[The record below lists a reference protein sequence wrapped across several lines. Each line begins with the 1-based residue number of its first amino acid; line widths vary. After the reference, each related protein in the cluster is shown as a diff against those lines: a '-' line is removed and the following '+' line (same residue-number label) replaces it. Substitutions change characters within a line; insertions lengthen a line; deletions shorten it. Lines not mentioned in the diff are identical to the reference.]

1 MGQVLRRGQPRHAAL
16 KSGPREF
23 FAITICVELPPVQRS
38 KIPMLK
44 SIRASQPPAS
54 FLEALEPRIAP
65 AIINA
70 GPAFDDGVATGG
82 IGYISE
88 GTPFQ
93 QAGEALVSGPAIFD
107 PPVAPADA
115 EHFFIDL
122 RAGDTLRIYNDSTAF
137 ADFAKVTA
145 GRVFAFFYDSDGDK
159 APQANELTGLVLS
172 AGAKVSVS
180 GDVGGSILA
189 TLDAKTGVFS
199 TDSLVSKKQNI
210 AALTV
215 SGNVGQFDPVTGAL
229 SFGNIVSG
237 GNIDGLS
244 VGRVNIVQSGAPAP
258 LSYNLGGVAGVGDG
272 VIGVFDPGVKQAGG
286 NLSGIKVNSAD
297 VIVAGAGGQGGA
309 GGKITNLQV
318 LADGNGIVIG
328 GGAGGAAGPSSTLG
342 GAGGSVSQVV
352 IGGVADSTANALI
365 QVYGGTG
372 GASTSG
378 QGGLGG
384 SLGKVYVGYEY
395 NNARQ
400 IEISEYALLN
410 NVLLLGG
417 DGGQGVRAGAGGGL
431 NLVNVVAAP
440 GEDSG
445 ANAEI
450 RLWAGQGGALVAS
463 GSAAGAGGSISNFK
477 IQNLDPDAAGISD
490 VSVKAGDAS
499 TASAVSVGLKP
510 RGAAGGS
517 IINPVAKAGE
527 TWLVGQSFEFE
538 AGDGSSTAGAG
549 GAGGSVTNLYASP
562 FTNQFLES
570 LAVTG
575 GAGGNSAS
583 GAGGAGGRINAVYV
597 PISELSELE
606 LSAGDGGTGSGGR
619 GGAGGSVA
627 NVQIFD
633 QQDSV
638 VLPIVVEAG
647 AGGAGLKAGGAG
659 GAVSGFSY
667 FGQLASLR
675 VAGGAGG
682 SGTDASVARA
692 SGGNGG
698 ALSGIALSVGEA
710 SVLAF
715 SNLTAGSGG
724 DAVGSGVGG
733 KGGDISKGNLQ
744 THGEVQVSAG
754 QGGKAGEK
762 GRVGAGGSLGS
773 SNAAAGLFARSSL
786 ESVAFLAG
794 QAGVPLAATTP
805 GTGAAGGGIS
815 NAVASAA
822 KNISFTAGN
831 GSVSGAGG
839 TISRAGFYG
848 AGDFSSSFAGN
859 LVIAAGLGGDPLVV
873 TARGGAGG
881 SINSAVGTS
890 SSTDGATVLFEA
902 GRGGGVGS
910 ASGSTGGLGG
920 SVNGVSITAGSAPFS
935 VLAGHGGDGQK
946 FGGKGGSV
954 QNIASTPAM
963 VVRAVAAGDGGDVLA
978 GTAKG
983 AAGGTVNKVD
993 VAGDLG
999 LRSGA
1004 NFGFATDGSKMGG
1017 VFAGRGGINESSPLD
1032 VKLTGANGNVTNL
1045 TAQAISAIVAGR
1057 SSSPLLVNLVDGIY
1071 LRGNTAAA
1079 VDSNGGFTNFGVANL
1094 AGGKASSAT
1103 ADPLADQFHYAGGVV
1118 DPSNITATGFAW
1130 NYETL
1135 QAEDGLIAATTLTA
1149 KRNFTP
1155 LAFLTNAAPAS
1166 SPADYRLFVPELRT
1180 PA

>member
-1 MGQVLRRGQPRHAAL
+1 
-16 KSGPREF
+16 
-23 FAITICVELPPVQRS
+23 
-38 KIPMLK
+38 MLK
-44 SIRASQPPAS
+44 SIFAPQHPAS
-54 FLEALEPRIAP
+54 FLEVLEPRIAP
-65 AIINA
+65 AVINA
-70 GPAFDDGVATGG
+70 GPISVDGVPTGG
-82 IGYISE
+82 VDYTSA
-88 GTPFQ
+88 GTPFR
-93 QAGEALVSGPAIFD
+93 QASEADTGSSPAIFD
-107 PPVAPADA
+107 PTDTS
-115 EHFFIDL
+115 HFFIDL
-122 RAGDTLRIYNDSTAF
+122 RAGDTLRIYNTSAAF
-137 ADFAKVTA
+137 SDFAKVTA
-145 GRVFAFFYDSDGDK
+145 GRGFAFFHDSNSDG

-172 AGAKVSVS
+172 AGAKVAVS
-180 GDVGGSILA
+180 GDVGGSILG

-199 TDSLVSKKQNI
+199 TDSLVSKKQSI

-215 SGNVGQFDPVTGAL
+215 SGNVGQFDSATGAL

-400 IEISEYALLN
+400 LEVSEYVLLN
-410 NVLLLGG
+410 NVFLLGG
-417 DGGQGVRAGAGGGL
+417 DGGQGVGGGAGGGL

-440 GEDSG
+440 GEDAG
-445 ANAEI
+445 VDGEI

-463 GSAAGAGGSISNFK
+463 GNALGAGGSISNFK

-490 VSVKAGDAS
+490 VSVSAGDAS
-499 TASAVSVGLKP
+499 AASTVSAGLKP

-517 IINPVAKAGE
+517 ITNPVAKAGE
-527 TWLVGQSFEFE
+527 TWLVGQSFDFE
-538 AGDGSSTAGAG
+538 AGNGSTTAGSG
-549 GAGGSVTNLYASP
+549 GAGGSITNLYFSP
-562 FTNQFLES
+562 FTNQFLET
-570 LAVTG
+570 LALRAGEG
-575 GAGGNSAS
+575 GDS
-583 GAGGAGGRINAVYV
+583 GSGSGGAGGRISGVYV
-597 PISELSELE
+597 PISDLSAFRMA
-606 LSAGDGGTGSGGR
+606 AGDGGVGGGAN

-633 QQDSV
+633 QQDSA
-638 VLPIVVEAG
+638 VLPVDVEAG
-647 AGGAGLKAGGAG
+647 AGGAGLQAGGAG

-682 SGTDASVARA
+682 SGTDSAVARA

-710 SVLAF
+710 SASAF
-715 SNLTAGSGG
+715 AVLTAGNGG
-724 DAVGSGVGG
+724 DAVGSGAGG
-733 KGGDISKGNLQ
+733 KGGDISKSNLQ
-744 THGEVQVSAG
+744 THGGVQVSAG

-773 SNAAAGLFARSSL
+773 SAAAAGLFARSSL

-794 QAGVPLAATTP
+794 QAGVPLAGTTP

-822 KNISFTAGN
+822 ENITFAGGN
-831 GSVSGAGG
+831 GSVGG
-839 TISRAGFYG
+839 VGGSISRAGFYG
-848 AGDFSSSFAGN
+848 AGDFESSFVGN
-859 LVIAAGLGGDPLVV
+859 LVIVAGLGGDPVAV
-873 TARGGAGG
+873 TARGGTGG
-881 SINSAVGTS
+881 SISSAVGTS
-890 SSTDGATVLFEA
+890 SSTDGATVVFEA
-902 GRGGGVGS
+902 GRGGGVGPVI
-910 ASGSTGGLGG
+910 GSTGGLGG
-920 SVNGVSITAGSAPFS
+920 SVNGVSITAGAAPFS

-1017 VFAGRGGINESSPLD
+1017 VFAGLGGSNSSAPFD
-1032 VKLTGANGNVTNL
+1032 AKLTGVSGNVTNL

-1057 SSSPLLVNLVDGIY
+1057 SSSPALVNLVDGIY

-1079 VDSNGGFTNFGVANL
+1079 VDSAGGFTNFGVANL

-1118 DPSNITATGFAW
+1118 DPSNTTGFAW
-1130 NYETL
+1130 SYGTL

-1155 LAFLTNAAPAS
+1155 LAFLTNAAPAN
-1166 SPADYRLFVPELRT
+1166 SPADYRLFVPDLRT

>member
-1 MGQVLRRGQPRHAAL
+1 
-16 KSGPREF
+16 
-23 FAITICVELPPVQRS
+23 
-38 KIPMLK
+38 MLK
-44 SIRASQPPAS
+44 SIFAPQHPAS
-54 FLEALEPRIAP
+54 FLEVLEPRIAP
-65 AIINA
+65 AVINA
-70 GPAFDDGVATGG
+70 GPISVDGVPTGG
-82 IGYISE
+82 VDYTSV
-88 GTPFQ
+88 GTPFR
-93 QAGEALVSGPAIFD
+93 QASEADTGSSPAIFD
-107 PPVAPADA
+107 PTDTS
-115 EHFFIDL
+115 HFFIDL
-122 RAGDTLRIYNDSTAF
+122 RAGDTLRIYNSSASF
-137 ADFAKVTA
+137 SDFAKVTA
-145 GRVFAFFYDSDGDK
+145 GRGFAFFHDSNSDG

-172 AGAKVSVS
+172 AGAKVAVS
-180 GDVGGSILA
+180 GDVGGSILG

-199 TDSLVSKKQNI
+199 TDSLVSKRQNI

-229 SFGNIVSG
+229 SFGTIATG

-352 IGGVADSTANALI
+352 VGGVADSTSNALI
-365 QVYGGTG
+365 QVYGGAG

-384 SLGKVYVGYEY
+384 SVSKVYVGYEY

-440 GEDSG
+440 GEDAG
-445 ANAEI
+445 VDAEI
-450 RLWAGQGGALVAS
+450 RLWAGQGGSLVAN

-477 IQNLDPDAAGISD
+477 IQNLDPDALGISD
-490 VSVKAGDAS
+490 VSVRAGDAS
-499 TASAVSVGLKP
+499 DASAVSAGLKP

-517 IINPVAKAGE
+517 ITNPVAKSGE

-538 AGDGSSTAGAG
+538 AGNGASTAGAA
-549 GAGGSVTNLYASP
+549 GAGGSIANLYVSP
-562 FTNQFLES
+562 FTNQFLEF
-570 LAVTG
+570 LTVTG
-575 GAGGNSAS
+575 GEGGNSAS
-583 GAGGAGGRINAVYV
+583 GAGGAGGRVSGIYV
-597 PISELSELE
+597 PISELSVLE
-606 LSAGDGGTGSGGR
+606 LSAGNGGNGNGGSGGV
-619 GGAGGSVA
+619 GGSVA

-633 QQDSV
+633 RQDAA
-638 VLPIVVEAG
+638 VLPIVVQAG
-647 AGGAGLKAGGAG
+647 AGGDGLRAGGAG
-659 GAVSGFSY
+659 GGVSSFAY
-667 FGQLASLR
+667 FGQLASLA
-675 VAGGAGG
+675 VTGGAGG
-682 SGTDASVARA
+682 SGTDPTVARA

-698 ALSGIALSVGEA
+698 SLSGIALSVGDVSA
-710 SVLAF
+710 LAF
-715 SNLTAGSGG
+715 STLAAGNGG

-733 KGGDISKGNLQ
+733 RGGDVSRSNLQ
-744 THGEVQVSAG
+744 THADITVTAG
-754 QGGKAGEK
+754 QGGQAGEK

-773 SNAAAGLFARSSL
+773 GNAAAGLFARSSL
-786 ESVAFLAG
+786 ESVSFLAG

-805 GTGAAGGGIS
+805 SSGAAGGGIN

-822 KNISFTAGN
+822 KNITFTAGN
-831 GSVSGAGG
+831 GSLGGAGG

-848 AGDFSSSFAGN
+848 ADDFDSSFAGN
-859 LVIAAGLGGDPLVV
+859 LAIQAGQGGDPLVS

-890 SSTDGATVLFEA
+890 SGTEGATVLFEA
-902 GRGGGVGS
+902 GRGGGAGPV
-910 ASGSTGGLGG
+910 SGSTGGLGG
-920 SVNGVSITAGSAPFS
+920 SVNGVSITAGAAPFS

-946 FGGKGGSV
+946 FGGRGGSV

-963 VVRAVAAGDGGDVLA
+963 VVRVVAAGDGGDVLA

-1004 NFGFATDGSKMGG
+1004 AFGFATDGSAMGG
-1017 VFAGRGGINESSPLD
+1017 VFAGRGGINSSAPLD
-1032 VKLTGANGNVTNL
+1032 ATLTGVSGNVTNL
-1045 TAQAISAIVAGR
+1045 TAQAVSAIVAGR
-1057 SSSPLLVNLVDGIY
+1057 TSSPVLVNLVDGIY

-1079 VDSNGGFTNFGVANL
+1079 VDAVGGFTNFGVANL
-1094 AGGKASSAT
+1094 VGGKASSAT
-1103 ADPLADQFHYAGGVV
+1103 SDPLADQFHYAGGVV
-1118 DPSNITATGFAW
+1118 DPSNTAGFAW

-1149 KRNFTP
+1149 KRNFAP
-1155 LAFLTNAAPAS
+1155 LAFLTNTAPAKS
-1166 SPADYRLFVPELRT
+1166 APDYRLFVPDLRD
-1180 PA
+1180 PAP

>member
-1 MGQVLRRGQPRHAAL
+1 
-16 KSGPREF
+16 
-23 FAITICVELPPVQRS
+23 
-38 KIPMLK
+38 MLK
-44 SIRASQPPAS
+44 SILAPQHPAS
-54 FLEALEPRIAP
+54 FLEVLEPRIAP
-65 AIINA
+65 AVINA
-70 GPAFDDGVATGG
+70 GPISVDGVPTGG
-82 IGYISE
+82 VDYTSV
-88 GTPFQ
+88 GTPFR
-93 QAGEALVSGPAIFD
+93 QASEADTGSSPAIFD
-107 PPVAPADA
+107 PTDTS
-115 EHFFIDL
+115 HFFIDL
-122 RAGDTLRIYNDSTAF
+122 RAGDTLRIYNTSAAF
-137 ADFAKVTA
+137 SDFAKVTA
-145 GRVFAFFYDSDGDK
+145 GRGFAFFHDSNSDG

-172 AGAKVSVS
+172 AGAKVAVS

-215 SGNVGQFDPVTGAL
+215 SGNVGQFDSATGAL

-286 NLSGIKVNSAD
+286 NLSGIKVNSVD

-400 IEISEYALLN
+400 LEVSEYVLLN
-410 NVLLLGG
+410 NVFLLGG
-417 DGGQGVRAGAGGGL
+417 DGGQGVGGGAGGGL

-440 GEDSG
+440 GEDAG
-445 ANAEI
+445 VDGEI

-463 GSAAGAGGSISNFK
+463 GNALGAGGSISNFK
-477 IQNLDPDAAGISD
+477 IQNLDPDAAGVSD
-490 VSVKAGDAS
+490 VSVSAGDAS
-499 TASAVSVGLKP
+499 AASTVSAGLKP

-517 IINPVAKAGE
+517 ITNPVAKAGE
-527 TWLVGQSFEFE
+527 TWLVGQSFDFE
-538 AGDGSSTAGAG
+538 AGNGSTTAGSG
-549 GAGGSVTNLYASP
+549 GAGGSITNLYFSP
-562 FTNQFLES
+562 FTNQFLET
-570 LAVTG
+570 LALRAGEG
-575 GAGGNSAS
+575 GDS
-583 GAGGAGGRINAVYV
+583 GSGSGGAGGRISGVYV
-597 PISELSELE
+597 PISDLSAFRMA
-606 LSAGDGGTGSGGR
+606 AGDGGVGGGAN

-638 VLPIVVEAG
+638 VLPVDVEAG

-682 SGTDASVARA
+682 SGTDSAVARA

-698 ALSGIALSVGEA
+698 ALSGIALSVGEESA
-710 SVLAF
+710 LAF
-715 SNLTAGSGG
+715 AVLTAGNGG
-724 DAVGSGVGG
+724 DAVGSGAGG
-733 KGGDISKGNLQ
+733 KGGDISKGNVQ
-744 THGEVQVSAG
+744 THGGVQVSAG

-773 SNAAAGLFARSSL
+773 SAAAAGLFARSSL

-794 QAGVPLAATTP
+794 QAGVPLAGTTP

-822 KNISFTAGN
+822 ENITFAGGN
-831 GSVSGAGG
+831 GSVGG
-839 TISRAGFYG
+839 VGGSISRAGFYG
-848 AGDFSSSFAGN
+848 AGDFESSFAGN
-859 LVIAAGLGGDPLVV
+859 LVIVAGLGGDPVAV
-873 TARGGAGG
+873 TARGGTGG
-881 SINSAVGTS
+881 SISSAVGTS
-890 SSTDGATVLFEA
+890 SSTDGATVVFEA
-902 GRGGGVGS
+902 GRGGGVGPVI
-910 ASGSTGGLGG
+910 GSTGGLGG
-920 SVNGVSITAGSAPFS
+920 SVNGVSITAGAAPFS

-1017 VFAGRGGINESSPLD
+1017 VFAGLGGSNSSAPFD
-1032 VKLTGANGNVTNL
+1032 AKLTGVNGNVTNL

-1057 SSSPLLVNLVDGIY
+1057 SSSPALVNLVDGIY

-1079 VDSNGGFTNFGVANL
+1079 VDSAGGFTNFGVANL

-1118 DPSNITATGFAW
+1118 DPSNTTGFAW
-1130 NYETL
+1130 SYGTL

-1155 LAFLTNAAPAS
+1155 LAFLTNAAPAN
-1166 SPADYRLFVPELRT
+1166 SPADYRLFVPDLRT

>member
-1 MGQVLRRGQPRHAAL
+1 M
-16 KSGPREF
+16 
-23 FAITICVELPPVQRS
+23 QRS

-44 SIRASQPPAS
+44 SVRASQPPAS

-70 GPAFDDGVATGG
+70 GPALDDGVSTGG
-82 IGYISE
+82 VGYISL

-107 PPVAPADA
+107 PPVAPDRA

-286 NLSGIKVNSAD
+286 NLSGIKVNSVD

-365 QVYGGTG
+365 QVYGGAG

-440 GEDSG
+440 GEDAG
-445 ANAEI
+445 VDAEI

-490 VSVKAGDAS
+490 VSVSAGDAS
-499 TASAVSVGLKP
+499 AASSVSAGLKP

-517 IINPVAKAGE
+517 ITNPVAKAGE
-527 TWLVGQSFEFE
+527 TWLVGQSFDFE
-538 AGDGSSTAGAG
+538 AGNGSTTAGSG
-549 GAGGSVTNLYASP
+549 GAGGSITNLYFSP
-562 FTNQFLES
+562 FTNQFLET
-570 LAVTG
+570 LALRAGEG
-575 GAGGNSAS
+575 GDS
-583 GAGGAGGRINAVYV
+583 GSGSGGAGGRISGVYV
-597 PISELSELE
+597 PISDLSAFRMA
-606 LSAGDGGTGSGGR
+606 AGDGGVGGGAN

-633 QQDSV
+633 QQDSA
-638 VLPIVVEAG
+638 VLPVDVEAG
-647 AGGAGLKAGGAG
+647 AGGAGLQAGGAG
-659 GAVSGFSY
+659 GAVSGFAY

-682 SGTDASVARA
+682 SGTDSAVARA

-698 ALSGIALSVGEA
+698 ALSGIALSVGEDSA
-710 SVLAF
+710 LAF
-715 SNLTAGSGG
+715 AVLTAGNGG
-724 DAVGSGVGG
+724 DAVGSGAGG
-733 KGGDISKGNLQ
+733 KGGDIINGNLQ
-744 THGEVQVSAG
+744 THGEVRVSAG

-762 GRVGAGGSLGS
+762 GRVGVGGSLGS
-773 SNAAAGLFARSSL
+773 SKAADGLFARSSL

-794 QAGVPLAATTP
+794 QAGVPLSATIP
-805 GTGAAGGGIS
+805 GSGAAGGGIS

-822 KNISFTAGN
+822 KNITFAGGD
-831 GSVSGAGG
+831 GSVGG
-839 TISRAGFYG
+839 VGGSISRAGFYG
-848 AGDFSSSFAGN
+848 AGGFQSSFAGN
-859 LVIAAGLGGDPLVV
+859 LAIVAGLGGDPLAA
-873 TARGGAGG
+873 TARGGTGG
-881 SINSAVGTS
+881 SISSAVGTS
-890 SSTDGATVLFEA
+890 SSTVGATVIFEA

-920 SVNGVSITAGSAPFS
+920 SVNGVSITAGAAPFS

-946 FGGKGGSV
+946 SGGKGGSV

-1032 VKLTGANGNVTNL
+1032 AKLTGVNGNVTNL

-1057 SSSPLLVNLVDGIY
+1057 DLSPLLVNLVDGIY
-1071 LRGNTAAA
+1071 LRGNTPAA
-1079 VDSNGGFTNFGVANL
+1079 VDLFGGFTNFGVANL
-1094 AGGKASSAT
+1094 AGGKASSST
-1103 ADPLADQFHYAGGVV
+1103 TEPPADQFHYVGGAVN
-1118 DPSNITATGFAW
+1118 PSNTSGFAW
-1130 NYETL
+1130 NYDTL

-1155 LAFLTNAAPAS
+1155 LAFLTNAAPAN
-1166 SPADYRLFVPELRT
+1166 SPADYRLFVPDLRT

>member
-1 MGQVLRRGQPRHAAL
+1 
-16 KSGPREF
+16 
-23 FAITICVELPPVQRS
+23 
-38 KIPMLK
+38 MLK
-44 SIRASQPPAS
+44 SILPPQHPSS
-54 FLEALEPRIAP
+54 FLEVLEPRIAP
-65 AIINA
+65 AVINA
-70 GPAFDDGVATGG
+70 GPISVDGVPTGG
-82 IGYISE
+82 VDYTSA

-93 QAGEALVSGPAIFD
+93 LASEAAVSGPAIFD
-107 PPVAPADA
+107 PTDTS
-115 EHFFIDL
+115 HFFIDL
-122 RAGDTLRIYNDSTAF
+122 QAGDTLRIYNSSAAF
-137 ADFAKVTA
+137 SDFAKVTA
-145 GRVFAFFYDSDGDK
+145 GRGFAFFHDINSDG

-172 AGAKVSVS
+172 AGAKASVS
-180 GDVGGSILA
+180 GDVGGSILG
-189 TLDAKTGVFS
+189 TLNAKTGVFS
-199 TDSLVSKKQNI
+199 TNSLVSKTQSI

-244 VGRVNIVQSGAPAP
+244 VGRANIVQSGASASLP
-258 LSYNLGGVAGVGDG
+258 YNLGGVAGVGDG

-286 NLSGIKVNSAD
+286 NLSGLKVNSAD
-297 VIVAGAGGQGGA
+297 VILAGAGGQGGA

-318 LADGNGIVIG
+318 IADGNGIVIG
-328 GGAGGAAGPSSTLG
+328 GGDGGAAGPSSTLG

-365 QVYGGTG
+365 EVYGGAG

-400 IEISEYALLN
+400 IEVSEYALLN
-410 NVLLLGG
+410 NVRLLGG
-417 DGGQGVRAGAGGGL
+417 DGGQGVSAGAGGGL

-440 GEDSG
+440 GEDGDG
-445 ANAEI
+445 AADAEI

-490 VSVKAGDAS
+490 VSVSAGDAS
-499 TASAVSVGLKP
+499 AASSVSAGLKP

-517 IINPVAKAGE
+517 ITNPVAKAGE
-527 TWLVGQSFEFE
+527 TWLVGQSFDFE
-538 AGDGSSTAGAG
+538 AGNGSTTAGSG
-549 GAGGSVTNLYASP
+549 GAGGSITNLYFSP
-562 FTNQFLES
+562 FTNQFLET
-570 LAVTG
+570 LALRAGEG
-575 GAGGNSAS
+575 GDS
-583 GAGGAGGRINAVYV
+583 GSGSGGAGGRISGVYV
-597 PISELSELE
+597 PISDLSAFRMA
-606 LSAGDGGTGSGGR
+606 AGDGGVGGGAN

-638 VLPIVVEAG
+638 VLPVDVEAG

-682 SGTDASVARA
+682 SGTDATVARA

-698 ALSGIALSVGEA
+698 ALSGIALSVGEESA
-710 SVLAF
+710 LAF
-715 SNLTAGSGG
+715 AVLTAGSGG

-733 KGGDISKGNLQ
+733 KGGDISKGNVQ

-773 SNAAAGLFARSSL
+773 SAAADGLFARSSL
-786 ESVAFLAG
+786 ESVSFLAG
-794 QAGVPLAATTP
+794 QAGVPLSGTTP
-805 GTGAAGGGIS
+805 GTDAAGGGIS

-822 KNISFTAGN
+822 ENITFAGGN
-831 GSVSGAGG
+831 GSVGG
-839 TISRAGFYG
+839 VGGSISRAGFYG
-848 AGDFSSSFAGN
+848 AGDFESSFAGN
-859 LVIAAGLGGDPLVV
+859 LVIAAGLGGNPLAV
-873 TARGGAGG
+873 TARGGMGG

-890 SSTDGATVLFEA
+890 SSTDGATVIFEA

-963 VVRAVAAGDGGDVLA
+963 VVRALAAGDGGDVVA

-1004 NFGFATDGSKMGG
+1004 NFGFATDGTAMGG

-1032 VKLTGANGNVTNL
+1032 AKLTGVSGNVTNL

-1057 SSSPLLVNLVDGIY
+1057 SSSPVLVNLVDGIY
-1071 LRGNTAAA
+1071 LRGNTPAA
-1079 VDSNGGFTNFGVANL
+1079 VDSAGGFTNFGVANL

-1103 ADPLADQFHYAGGVV
+1103 ADPRADQFHYAGGVV
-1118 DPSNITATGFAW
+1118 DPSDTTGFAW
-1130 NYETL
+1130 SYGTL

-1155 LAFLTNAAPAS
+1155 LAFLTNTAPAN
-1166 SPADYRLFVPELRT
+1166 SPADYRLFVPELRP

>member
-1 MGQVLRRGQPRHAAL
+1 
-16 KSGPREF
+16 
-23 FAITICVELPPVQRS
+23 VQRS

-44 SIRASQPPAS
+44 SVRASQPPAS

-70 GPAFDDGVATGG
+70 GPALDDGVSTGG
-82 IGYISE
+82 VGYISL

-107 PPVAPADA
+107 PPVAPDRA

-286 NLSGIKVNSAD
+286 NLSGIKVNSVD

-365 QVYGGTG
+365 QVYGGAG

-440 GEDSG
+440 GEDAG
-445 ANAEI
+445 VDAEI

-490 VSVKAGDAS
+490 VSVSAGDAS
-499 TASAVSVGLKP
+499 AASSVSAGLKP

-517 IINPVAKAGE
+517 ITNPVAKAGE
-527 TWLVGQSFEFE
+527 TWLVGQSFDFE
-538 AGDGSSTAGAG
+538 AGNGSTTAGSG
-549 GAGGSVTNLYASP
+549 GAGGSITNLYFSP
-562 FTNQFLES
+562 FTNQFLET
-570 LAVTG
+570 LALRAGEG
-575 GAGGNSAS
+575 GDS
-583 GAGGAGGRINAVYV
+583 GSGSGGAGGRISGVYV
-597 PISELSELE
+597 PISDLSAFRMA
-606 LSAGDGGTGSGGR
+606 AGDGGVGGGAN

-633 QQDSV
+633 QQDSA
-638 VLPIVVEAG
+638 VLPVDVEAG
-647 AGGAGLKAGGAG
+647 AGGAGLQAGGAG
-659 GAVSGFSY
+659 GAVSGFAY

-682 SGTDASVARA
+682 SGTDSAVARA

-698 ALSGIALSVGEA
+698 ALSGIALSVGEDSA
-710 SVLAF
+710 LAF
-715 SNLTAGSGG
+715 AVLTAGNGG
-724 DAVGSGVGG
+724 DAVGSGAGG
-733 KGGDISKGNLQ
+733 KGGDIINGNLQ
-744 THGEVQVSAG
+744 THGEVRVSAG

-762 GRVGAGGSLGS
+762 GRVGVGGSLGS
-773 SNAAAGLFARSSL
+773 SKAADGLFARSSL

-794 QAGVPLAATTP
+794 QAGVPLSATIP
-805 GTGAAGGGIS
+805 GSGAAGGGIS

-822 KNISFTAGN
+822 KNITFAGGD
-831 GSVSGAGG
+831 GSVGG
-839 TISRAGFYG
+839 VGGSISRAGFYG
-848 AGDFSSSFAGN
+848 AGGFQSSFAGN
-859 LVIAAGLGGDPLVV
+859 LAIVAGLGGDPLAA
-873 TARGGAGG
+873 TARGGTGG
-881 SINSAVGTS
+881 SISSAVGTS
-890 SSTDGATVLFEA
+890 SSTVGATVIFEA

-920 SVNGVSITAGSAPFS
+920 SVNGVSITAGAAPFS

-946 FGGKGGSV
+946 SGGKGGSV

-1032 VKLTGANGNVTNL
+1032 AKLTGVNGNVTNL

-1057 SSSPLLVNLVDGIY
+1057 DLSPLLVNLVDGIY
-1071 LRGNTAAA
+1071 LRGNTPAA
-1079 VDSNGGFTNFGVANL
+1079 VDLFGGFTNFGVANL
-1094 AGGKASSAT
+1094 AGGKASSST
-1103 ADPLADQFHYAGGVV
+1103 TEPPADQFHYVGGAVN
-1118 DPSNITATGFAW
+1118 PSNTSGFAW
-1130 NYETL
+1130 NYDTL

-1155 LAFLTNAAPAS
+1155 LAFLTNAAPAN
-1166 SPADYRLFVPELRT
+1166 SPADYRLFVPDLRT

>member
-1 MGQVLRRGQPRHAAL
+1 
-16 KSGPREF
+16 
-23 FAITICVELPPVQRS
+23 
-38 KIPMLK
+38 MLK

-859 LVIAAGLGGDPLVV
+859 LVIAAGLCGDPLAV

>member
-1 MGQVLRRGQPRHAAL
+1 M
-16 KSGPREF
+16 
-23 FAITICVELPPVQRS
+23 QRS

-44 SIRASQPPAS
+44 SVRASQPPAS

-70 GPAFDDGVATGG
+70 GPALDDGVSTGG
-82 IGYISE
+82 VGYISL

-107 PPVAPADA
+107 PPVAPDRA

-286 NLSGIKVNSAD
+286 NLSGIKVNSVD

-365 QVYGGTG
+365 QVYGGAG

-440 GEDSG
+440 GEDAG
-445 ANAEI
+445 VDAEI

-490 VSVKAGDAS
+490 VSVSAGDAS
-499 TASAVSVGLKP
+499 AASSVSAGLKP

-517 IINPVAKAGE
+517 ITNPVAKAGE
-527 TWLVGQSFEFE
+527 TWLVGQSFDFE
-538 AGDGSSTAGAG
+538 AGNGSSTAGAG
-549 GAGGSVTNLYASP
+549 GAGGSITNLYFSP
-562 FTNQFLES
+562 FTNQFLET
-570 LAVTG
+570 LALRAGEG
-575 GAGGNSAS
+575 GDS
-583 GAGGAGGRINAVYV
+583 GSGSGGAGGRISGVYV
-597 PISELSELE
+597 PISDLSAFRMA
-606 LSAGDGGTGSGGR
+606 AGDGGVGGGAN

-633 QQDSV
+633 QQDSA
-638 VLPIVVEAG
+638 VLPVDVEAG
-647 AGGAGLKAGGAG
+647 AGGAGLQAGGAG
-659 GAVSGFSY
+659 GAVSGFAY

-682 SGTDASVARA
+682 SGTDSAVARA

-698 ALSGIALSVGEA
+698 ALSGIALSVGEDSA
-710 SVLAF
+710 LAF
-715 SNLTAGSGG
+715 AVLTAGNGG
-724 DAVGSGVGG
+724 DAVGSGAGG
-733 KGGDISKGNLQ
+733 KGGDIINGNLQ
-744 THGEVQVSAG
+744 THGEVRVSAG

-762 GRVGAGGSLGS
+762 GRVGVGGSLGS
-773 SNAAAGLFARSSL
+773 SKAADGLFARSSL

-794 QAGVPLAATTP
+794 QAGVPLSATIP
-805 GTGAAGGGIS
+805 GSGAAGGGIS

-822 KNISFTAGN
+822 KNITFAGGD
-831 GSVSGAGG
+831 GSVGG
-839 TISRAGFYG
+839 VGGSISRAGFYG
-848 AGDFSSSFAGN
+848 AGGFQSSFAGN
-859 LVIAAGLGGDPLVV
+859 LAIVAGLGGDPLAA
-873 TARGGAGG
+873 TARGGTGG
-881 SINSAVGTS
+881 SISSAVGTS
-890 SSTDGATVLFEA
+890 SSTVGATVIFEA

-920 SVNGVSITAGSAPFS
+920 SVNGVSITAGAAPFS

-946 FGGKGGSV
+946 SGGKGGSV

-1032 VKLTGANGNVTNL
+1032 AKLTGVNGNVTNL

-1057 SSSPLLVNLVDGIY
+1057 DLSPLLVNLVDGIY
-1071 LRGNTAAA
+1071 LRGNTPAA
-1079 VDSNGGFTNFGVANL
+1079 VDLFGGFTNFGVANL
-1094 AGGKASSAT
+1094 AGGKASSST
-1103 ADPLADQFHYAGGVV
+1103 TEPPADQFHYVGGAVN
-1118 DPSNITATGFAW
+1118 PSNTSGFAW
-1130 NYETL
+1130 NYDTL

-1155 LAFLTNAAPAS
+1155 LAFLTNAAPAN
-1166 SPADYRLFVPELRT
+1166 SPADYRLFVPDLRT

>member
-1 MGQVLRRGQPRHAAL
+1 MP
-16 KSGPREF
+16 
-23 FAITICVELPPVQRS
+23 
-38 KIPMLK
+38 K
-44 SIRASQPPAS
+44 SIFLPQHPAS
-54 FLEALEPRIAP
+54 FLEVLEPRIAP
-65 AIINA
+65 AVINA
-70 GPAFDDGVATGG
+70 GPISVDGVPTGG
-82 IGYISE
+82 VDYTSA

-93 QAGEALVSGPAIFD
+93 LASEASVSGPAIFD
-107 PPVAPADA
+107 PTDTS
-115 EHFFIDL
+115 HFFIDL
-122 RAGDTLRIYNDSTAF
+122 QAGDTLRIYNSSAAF
-137 ADFAKVTA
+137 SDFAKVTA
-145 GRVFAFFYDSDGDK
+145 GRGFAFFHDSNSDG

-172 AGAKVSVS
+172 AGAKASVS
-180 GDVGGSILA
+180 GDVGGSILG
-189 TLDAKTGVFS
+189 TLNAKTGVFS
-199 TDSLVSKKQNI
+199 TDSLVSKTQSI

-286 NLSGIKVNSAD
+286 NLSGLKVNSAD
-297 VIVAGAGGQGGA
+297 VILAGAGGQGGA

-352 IGGVADSTANALI
+352 IGGVDDSTANALI
-365 QVYGGTG
+365 EVYGGAG

-400 IEISEYALLN
+400 IEVSEYALLN
-410 NVLLLGG
+410 NVRLLGG
-417 DGGQGVRAGAGGGL
+417 DGGQGVSAGAGGGL

-440 GEDSG
+440 GEDGDG
-445 ANAEI
+445 AADAEI

-477 IQNLDPDAAGISD
+477 IQNLDPDGAGISD
-490 VSVKAGDAS
+490 VSVRAGDAS
-499 TASAVSVGLKP
+499 AASAVSAGLKP

-517 IINPVAKAGE
+517 ITNPVAKAGE
-527 TWLVGQSFEFE
+527 TWLVGQSFDFE
-538 AGDGSSTAGAG
+538 AGNGSSTAGAG
-549 GAGGSVTNLYASP
+549 GAGGSITNLYVSP
-562 FTNQFLES
+562 FTNQFLEA
-570 LAVTG
+570 LALRAG
-575 GAGGNSAS
+575 DGGNSGS
-583 GAGGAGGRINAVYV
+583 GSGGAGGRISGIYV
-597 PISELSELE
+597 PISDLSAFQMA
-606 LSAGDGGTGSGGR
+606 AGDGGRGR
-619 GGAGGSVA
+619 GANGGAGGSVA

-633 QQDSV
+633 QQDSA
-638 VLPIVVEAG
+638 VLPIEVEAG

-682 SGTDASVARA
+682 SGTDATVARA

-710 SVLAF
+710 SALAF

-773 SNAAAGLFARSSL
+773 SNAADGLFARSSL

-794 QAGVPLAATTP
+794 QAGVPLAGTTP

-822 KNISFTAGN
+822 KNITFTAGS

-859 LVIAAGLGGDPLVV
+859 LVIAAGLGGDPLAV

-963 VVRAVAAGDGGDVLA
+963 VVRALAAGDGGDVLA
-978 GTAKG
+978 ATAKG
-983 AAGGTVNKVD
+983 AAGGTVNKID

-1004 NFGFATDGSKMGG
+1004 NFGFATDGTAMGG

-1032 VKLTGANGNVTNL
+1032 AKLTGVSGNVTNL

-1071 LRGNTAAA
+1071 LRGNSAAA
-1079 VDSNGGFTNFGVANL
+1079 VDSAGGFTNFGVANL
-1094 AGGKASSAT
+1094 AGGKAASAT

-1118 DPSNITATGFAW
+1118 DPSNTTGFAW
-1130 NYETL
+1130 SYGTL

-1155 LAFLTNAAPAS
+1155 LAFLTNAAPAN
-1166 SPADYRLFVPELRT
+1166 SPADYRLFVPVPPP